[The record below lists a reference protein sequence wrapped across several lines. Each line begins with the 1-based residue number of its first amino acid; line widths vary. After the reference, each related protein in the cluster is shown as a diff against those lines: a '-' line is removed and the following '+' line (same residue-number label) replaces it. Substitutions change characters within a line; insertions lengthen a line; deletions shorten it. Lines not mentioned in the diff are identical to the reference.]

1 MELCPPDTTLFP
13 DSDDLWERKT
23 GAETNLGRQDNHA
36 RAGVAR
42 WKIDCGKVN
51 VLLAIPFSAWFDIK
65 YACFI
70 SLFWNMSMLDIAILF
85 NVACDHHY
93 ANHVVILQIGFSRG
107 YQQGWHAF
115 LRANVFKMSF
125 IVLAGK
131 RGLISTCSHVQHAT

>member
-1 MELCPPDTTLFP
+1 MTFENGKLVQKQTWDGKTTTL
-13 DSDDLWERKT
+13 ER
-23 GAETNLGRQDNHA
+23 ELQD
-36 RAGVAR
+36 
-42 WKIDCGKVN
+42 GKLIAVRLMSC
-51 VLLAIPFSAWFDIK
+51 LLFPFSAWFDIK
-65 YACFI
+65 YAFFI

-85 NVACDHHY
+85 NVACDHHD
-93 ANHVVILQIGFSRG
+93 AIHVVILQIGFSRG

>member
-1 MELCPPDTTLFP
+1 MTFENGKLVQKQTWDGKTTTL
-13 DSDDLWERKT
+13 ER
-23 GAETNLGRQDNHA
+23 ELQD
-36 RAGVAR
+36 
-42 WKIDCGKVN
+42 GKLIAVRLMSC
-51 VLLAIPFSAWFDIK
+51 LLFPFSAWFDIK
-65 YACFI
+65 YAFFI